1 MTQRAISQ
9 GWILD
14 IALSQGGFDALH
26 PEAKAT
32 LEECGHNH
40 RDFDRVF
47 ELVKSGVMIPKAWS
61 TIAAQAEE
69 RAKHYEK
76 EGFPATA
83 KDLYQRA
90 AVMWGRAQYSF
101 FNDDPRKT
109 VFRQRCNECV
119 AAISRLSNQTIQ
131 RVELDFEG
139 KKIFGLLFLPE
150 GNISNAPAVILG
162 PGMDM
167 IKEDYI
173 QVAQRYYTS
182 RGMIALSIE
191 GPGQGESGSSGLKV
205 TLTNYQRA
213 ISRYID
219 FLEELPQVDKN
230 RIGLFGVSMGAIWGL
245 RGAAH
250 DNRLKSL
257 ATFMAG
263 PGELEKSF
271 SKAQPSFKANMMYMS
286 GYTDE
291 EKFDKELAANY
302 SIWHLVPN
310 ITCPVLIGNGEF
322 DELIPVEDAIA
333 LYELIKAPKEL
344 RIYENE
350 FHPLGGVAA
359 EIFRYGSE
367 WTQRALNGDF
377 AQRPDKRY
385 YVHTDG
391 RVIEGSA
398 NPAWWLG
405 AQPPEILARKQSSES

>member
-1 MTQRAISQ
+1 MTQRAQSQ
-9 GWILD
+9 SWILD
-14 IALSQGGFDALH
+14 IALSLGGFDALH
-26 PEAKAT
+26 PEGKAT
-32 LEECGHNH
+32 LEELGHNH
-40 RDFDRVF
+40 RDFDKVF
-47 ELVKSGVMIPKAWS
+47 ELVKSGVMLPKAWS
-61 TIAAQAEE
+61 TIASQAEE
-69 RAKHYEK
+69 RAEHYEN

-109 VFRQRCNECV
+109 LFRQRCNDCV
-119 AAISRLSNQTIQ
+119 ATISRLSNQTIQ

-139 KKIFGLLFLPE
+139 EKIFGILYLPE
-150 GNISNAPAVILG
+150 GNVSNAPAVILG

-173 QVAQRYYTS
+173 QIAQRYYTS
-182 RGMIALSIE
+182 RGMVALSIE
-191 GPGQGESGSSGLKV
+191 GPGQGETVSNGLKV

-230 RIGLFGVSMGAIWGL
+230 RIGLFGVSMGAYWGL

-250 DNRLKSL
+250 DKRLQAL
-257 ATFMAG
+257 ATFMTG
-263 PGELEKSF
+263 PGDLEKSF
-271 SKAQPSFKANMMYMS
+271 SKAQPSFKTNFMYMT

-291 EKFDKELAANY
+291 EKFDKEIAAQY
-302 SIWHLVPN
+302 SIWDLISKV
-310 ITCPVLIGNGEF
+310 TCPVLIGNGEF
-322 DELIPVEDAIA
+322 DELIPVEDVLA
-333 LYELIKAPKEL
+333 LYELIEAPKEI

-359 EIFRYGSE
+359 EIFRYGAE
-367 WTQRALNGDF
+367 WTERALNGGF
-377 AQRPDKRY
+377 AANTDNRY

-391 RVIEGSA
+391 GVTEGSA
-398 NPAWWLG
+398 LPAWWRG
-405 AQPPEILARKQSSES
+405 AEPPEISSRKQSVGV